1 MSNAAKQ
8 TQEVEKAMVTESENQ
23 VKIFI
28 KDQFTEE
35 KQTTQFVLDENVM
48 KIKMVA
54 DLLKEMGGK
63 SKGAPKT
70 LTFTLVY

>member
-1 MSNAAKQ
+1 
-8 TQEVEKAMVTESENQ
+8 MVTESENQ